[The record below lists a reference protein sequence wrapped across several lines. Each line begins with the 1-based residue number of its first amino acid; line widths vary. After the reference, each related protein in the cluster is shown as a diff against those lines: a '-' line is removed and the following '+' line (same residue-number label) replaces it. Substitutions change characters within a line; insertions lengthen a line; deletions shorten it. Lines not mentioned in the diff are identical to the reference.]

1 MGIGRAVQSRRAEE
15 FVRLLGLDQTYRQTE
30 QARFGGW
37 QRIAAKSKSIQIR
50 HDVRQPRRRHI
61 IEMLERGKRH
71 VLARTIACRHRVQS
85 DPRFG
90 KGLQIR
96 KGRRKARGHA
106 TLRINVG
113 TPSST
118 ERTPAARRTEE
129 HTSELQSLMRIS
141 YAVFCLQNKSHQTYT
156 TDDYTLPPPI
166 IHLTKHYIMSQLKH
180 ITITLYV

>member
-1 MGIGRAVQSRRAEE
+1 MRISDWSSDVCSSD
-15 FVRLLGLDQTYRQTE
+15 LTE

-90 KGLQIR
+90 KGLQR
-96 KGRRKARGHA
+96 
-106 TLRINVG
+106 
-113 TPSST
+113 S
-118 ERTPAARRTEE
+118 EE

-141 YAVFCLQNKSHQTYT
+141 YAVFCLKKKKRQ
-156 TDDYTLPPPI
+156 
-166 IHLTKHYIMSQLKH
+166 H
-180 ITITLYV
+180 ITPSNYS

>member
-1 MGIGRAVQSRRAEE
+1 MRISDWSSDVCSSD
-15 FVRLLGLDQTYRQTE
+15 LTE

-90 KGLQIR
+90 TGLQIR
-96 KGRRKARGHA
+96 KGRRKATGQAKLHS
-106 TLRINVG
+106 NVKIG
-113 TPSST
+113 REAGR
-118 ERTPAARRTEE
+118 ERRW
-129 HTSELQSLMRIS
+129 
-141 YAVFCLQNKSHQTYT
+141 
-156 TDDYTLPPPI
+156 
-166 IHLTKHYIMSQLKH
+166 TK
-180 ITITLYV
+180 V